1 MTLGKGACHGGMEE
15 DDLLKP
21 LVLANLGALYEQNK
35 ELDKAVGAYEKL
47 QKKEGFETLALSSL
61 GRIYETMD
69 KNDQAVAVY
78 QRYMS
83 LTEVKSGEVAGP
95 APQNSLAR
103 DMVQAS
109 LNRLLQ

>member
-1 MTLGKGACHGGMEE
+1 MQ
-15 DDLLKP
+15 
-21 LVLANLGALYEQNK
+21 ANLGALYEQNK
-35 ELDKAVGAYEKL
+35 ELEKAVAVYEKL
-47 QKKEGFETLALSSL
+47 QKKEGFEGMVLSSL
-61 GRIYETMD
+61 GRIYESMG
-69 KNDQAVAVY
+69 KKEQAVAMY

-83 LTEVKSGEVAGP
+83 LTEKKGEEGP